1 MDASDLS
8 ARRRNKAIYVDVKT
22 KQASVEE
29 TPSSNLLTRIPASDP
44 SSDLPL
50 LTTKGSLPVYRNSVL
65 LASGCCEEEDPMP
78 CAYSIDTA
86 VLAALESLLVYNAGI
101 NIGPTRISRAIYLF
115 FNTVTSGYNWVQS
128 SPDYLSG
135 TIDGWNWDTRY
146 PVPNTVDANDQFV
159 WMNHLLADIMPTL
172 VPGYSPF
179 QLLQDE
185 QTTLR
190 IPAAD
195 LAAQV
200 VRVQATGNYTAWKAA
215 WLTWYAARQSDGN
228 VAALTP
234 PTTLQKPNG
243 TQTLT
248 VATTADNPNTFPQPE
263 KWVPLV
269 VGGAVKNYYTYGW
282 GDVAS
287 TCLSPAES
295 TAAKAAAIPFFPT
308 TPQRVAEIADVVA
321 ITATLTDTQKA
332 TAEFWAGPPY
342 SVTPPGLLM
351 LQWRNLMV
359 AENVGQTTGFPTF
372 FYSGLALAIQLF
384 EAGIV
389 TWDLKRTYMQA
400 RPIQEVRRLYRGQ
413 TLTKYDGTPILGE
426 AWIPYQPANFVTPPF
441 ADFPSGHSTYSQ
453 VFANT
458 MRDWFGASI
467 PVTQAITITD
477 NNLLSRSFQGTELL
491 PVGTFVF
498 RQGTSD
504 VQPGVVTAQD
514 VTLAWS
520 TWQEM
525 ADSAG
530 MSRLYGG
537 IHAMSANTG
546 GQALGN
552 AVYATVKARWGF

>member
-1 MDASDLS
+1 MDASTLS
-8 ARRRNKAIYVDVKT
+8 ARRRNKAIYVDT
-22 KQASVEE
+22 TAKQAAVDE
-29 TPSSNLLTRIPASDP
+29 TNSNLLTRIPVSDP

-50 LTTKGSLPVYRNSVL
+50 LTTLGSLPVYRNNTL
-65 LASGCCEEEDPMP
+65 LEPGCCEEDDPMP
-78 CAYSIDTA
+78 CAYSIDSA

-101 NIGPTRISRAIYLF
+101 NIGPTRISRALYLF
-115 FNTVTSGYNWVQS
+115 FNTVTSGYNWIRS
-128 SPDYLSG
+128 APDYLSG

-146 PVPNTVDANDQFV
+146 PVPNTENANDQFV

-172 VPGYSPF
+172 VPSYSAF

-195 LAAQV
+195 LATQV
-200 VRVQATGNYTAWKAA
+200 ARVQATGNYTAWKAA
-215 WLTWYAARQSDGN
+215 WLTWYAARQADGS

-243 TQTLT
+243 AQTLT
-248 VATTADNPNTFPQPE
+248 VATTTDNPNTFPQPE

-269 VGGAVKNYYTYGW
+269 VGGATKNYYTYGW

-287 TCLSPAES
+287 TCLSPAEEA
-295 TAAKAAAIPFFPT
+295 AAKAVAAAFFPT
-308 TPQRVAEIADVVA
+308 TPQRVAEIADVVS
-321 ITATLTDTQKA
+321 ITAALTDTQKA

-342 SVTPPGLLM
+342 SVAPPGLLM

-359 AENVGQTTGFPTF
+359 AQNVGQTTGFPTF
-372 FYSGLALAIQLF
+372 FYSGLQLATQLF
-384 EAGIV
+384 EVGRLV
-389 TWDLKRTYMQA
+389 WDLKRTYMQD

-426 AWIPYQPANFVTPPF
+426 AWIPYQTATFVTPPF
-441 ADFPSGHSTYSQ
+441 ADFCSGHSSFSQ

-458 MRDWFGASI
+458 MRDWFGARI
-467 PVTQAITITD
+467 PVTQAISIAD
-477 NNLLSRSFQGTELL
+477 NNLLSPSFQGIELL
-491 PVGTFVF
+491 RVGTFVF
-498 RQGTSD
+498 KQGKSD
-504 VQPGVVTAQD
+504 VQPGVVPTRD
-514 VTLAWS
+514 ITLSWS
-520 TWQEM
+520 TWQQM

-552 AVYATVKARWGF
+552 AVYETVKARWGF